1 MDWRRA
7 CGCGTELRMGVGAGA
22 AARGDGCGMALRM
35 GMGAGAVADTLVVA
49 DAGRGRTGG
58 ATEKPP
64 ETGRLFH
71 RVGWDWGD
79 SYFIS
84 SSGVFFH
91 LMRPCPASDNT
102 VSRSVVRISRAW

>member
-1 MDWRRA
+1 
-7 CGCGTELRMGVGAGA
+7 
-22 AARGDGCGMALRM
+22 
-35 GMGAGAVADTLVVA
+35 MGAEVGGEGVAWRSAWAWERARLRTRLWLRLRVVGEPA
-49 DAGRGRTGG
+49 G
-58 ATEKPP
+58 ATEKPS